1 MLDNLVRYLRSA
13 IVPFRL
19 ASYPSP
25 ELEPRAGHPLPR
37 RGILVES
44 RVVVISGRSVLA
56 CFPADEHI
64 ELLALGAE
72 LGGHAIEAT
81 PDELPEELRELPSSA
96 IPPLGQLFGLPLV
109 VDERVRHCSV
119 VVFRAFGPSDYI
131 EINYDDFARQER
143 PRIASFALAGELPP
157 AYEITPETPH

>member
-1 MLDNLVRYLRSA
+1 MLDTLVRYLRSSV
-13 IVPFRL
+13 VPFRL
-19 ASYPSP
+19 SSYPSP
-25 ELEPRAGHPLPR
+25 ELEPTVGHPMPR

-44 RVVVISGRSVLA
+44 RVIVVSGRRVLA

-64 ELLALGAE
+64 ELVALGNE

-81 PDELPEELRELPSSA
+81 LEELPEEIRELPTSS

-109 VDERVRHCSV
+109 VDERIRDSAV

-143 PRIASFALAGELPP
+143 PRIASFALAGELT
-157 AYEITPETPH
+157 ASNETAELVR